1 MGVFKR
7 SPGQTSGEACVF
19 GSRQK
24 RGPAALLSTR
34 VAEGRTRNP
43 GLAKPFGAG
52 LAPCVGVG
60 EADLHRP
67 PSAKTNIPSPS
78 NPQCGHIRTA
88 TPTLNISDA
97 GAWRLHPLPPTG
109 TLAIPAPGPR
119 LIAPVSAAVG
129 AACTLPRCLH
139 PFLLLP
145 APFLQPSDTSAVGSV
160 WGGASVALAGC
171 HPFPTAGLARCT
183 GQIANTWFQR
193 HVHTYRILPDDKGL
207 LSVQTIQGIQ
217 AKCFRT
223 LPDLVSAYQQP
234 NNGLVTPLLY
244 PVPRPRQA
252 ASEDSDGEDGRGG
265 RHVASVVP
273 AGGAMAGTW
282 LSAPIAGRTHISQ
295 QLHQRLQE
303 QVHSSPASDFMGFM
317 AEYLNH
323 HLQLDLEALR
333 HGHPQL
339 RHLSTALVTACQAL
353 HRRIDFTLAGLETLA
368 RVFDPPVSPRSPARE
383 QVRSPRA
390 PAATSRCLVVRGWVK
405 LVRRGSGWGGF
416 GAFRHPKVL
425 HAPRH
430 CWWSLGAVCARV
442 PAATQ
447 GDLAPCGLGTS
458 RDSFLHPVLDTVGG
472 EAASPAR
479 PQGPPYVRV
488 QPRPTGR
495 NPESP
500 GPVPLCCSKNVCP
513 SLQGLLTSDPD
524 LELLLNKISTV
535 NHLLSSLEKKVLKSL
550 QETVSRHNLALPS
563 VAVAPPPA
571 AKTLAMQSFEVKMG
585 KSQRAALTV
594 DVESGTVAITKW
606 GSGSPEETIH
616 QEKILQLIKYQS
628 VQSKV
633 RLVYNREPQKSLSRD
648 FIFPNARKREAFCQL
663 LQLMKI
669 QHSHLDE
676 PDLISVYIGT
686 WNMGSM
692 PPPRSLAS
700 WLTARGLGRTQDETT
715 ACIPHDVYVIGTQ
728 ENSLGDRE
736 WVEFLRASLKTL
748 MAIDYRV
755 VALQCLWSIKIVVLV
770 KPEHERRISHV
781 HTSSVKTGIANT
793 LGNKGAVG
801 VSFLFNGTSFGF
813 VNCHLAS
820 GSEKTHRRNQNYSD
834 ILHSLVLGDKRL
846 AAFDL
851 TLRFTHLFWFG
862 DLNYRLDMDVQDILA
877 HITKKEFEALLAVD
891 QLNLEREKNKV
902 FLRFSEGDISFPPTY
917 RYERGSRD
925 SYVWQK
931 FKATGMRINVPSW
944 CDRILWKSHPE
955 THVVCN
961 SYGCTDDIVTSDHSP
976 VFATFE
982 VGVTSQFVPKKAP
995 GSSPEPLAC
1004 IEWDSIE
1011 VIVKTTSRSKC
1022 YIEFHSYCLEEA
1034 QRSGENT
1041 FQSCDIPGF
1050 LRLGWSTKHLPVLN
1064 PILPDLEYL
1073 GDQHLLLSIKGVE
1086 SCESYGECCIAM
1098 RSMIGSM
1105 AQQFETFLFH
1115 RGEETGSIRGWMK
1128 VRVPKDRCSTRERLY
1143 EWISFEEEDAE
1154 PAADVLTYPRP
1165 PLQRLRS
1172 RPRSLPEPA
1181 TGYTNPAYFIFEGV
1195 PNTWVPAPGAGK
1207 AHNKQ
1212 VESPPRGQWC
1222 RRPLGVQVP
1231 SPSEEERWGGWPHCV
1246 PGGLSRGHPLSPPG
1260 TGRQKRPKSAIL
1272 ARDTPGLGD
1281 CSLMALHMATCLS
1294 QLDWVAPRHG
1304 GDSQK
1309 TPLHQT
1315 HSTLEPAPQP
1325 CQEVPRCTSDA
1336 HQHGHPGEWPYNR
1349 GEWCH
1354 VGSRCLGHLGLQ
1366 QDEEGLQKHGWD
1378 HLEIFRDIMERD
1390 LLETRV
1396 LSPAQPRL
1404 SPSSLGE
1411 GTAVTPPQRPDLGP
1425 SA

>member
-1 MGVFKR
+1 MAAANWYHR
-7 SPGQTSGEACVF
+7 DI
-19 GSRQK
+19 SRV
-24 RGPAALLSTR
+24 
-34 VAEGRTRNP
+34 VAEEL
-43 GLAKPFGAG
+43 LAKAGRDGCFLVRDSESVSGAYA
-52 LAPCVGVG
+52 L
-60 EADLHRP
+60 
-67 PSAKTNIPSPS
+67 
-78 NPQCGHIRTA
+78 
-88 TPTLNISDA
+88 
-97 GAWRLHPLPPTG
+97 
-109 TLAIPAPGPR
+109 
-119 LIAPVSAAVG
+119 
-129 AACTLPRCLH
+129 CL
-139 PFLLLP
+139 L
-145 APFLQPSDTSAVGSV
+145 
-160 WGGASVALAGC
+160 
-171 HPFPTAGLARCT
+171 
-183 GQIANTWFQR
+183 FQR
-193 HVHTYRILPDDKGL
+193 HVHTYRILPNDEGL

-223 LPDLVSAYQQP
+223 LPDLISAYQQP

-244 PVPRPRQA
+244 PVHRAGQA
-252 ASEDSDGEDGRGG
+252 ADEDSDGEDARGTG
-265 RHVASVVP
+265 HTASAAP
-273 AGGAMAGTW
+273 GGGAAAGSW
-282 LSAPIAGRTHISQ
+282 LSASIATRTHISQ

-323 HLQLDLEALR
+323 HVQLDLEALR

-339 RHLSTALVTACQAL
+339 RHLSTALVTACRAL
-353 HRRIDFTLAGLETLA
+353 HSEIDFTLAGLETLA
-368 RVFDPPVSPRSPARE
+368 RVFDPPMSPRSPARE
-383 QVRSPRA
+383 PVTP
-390 PAATSRCLVVRGWVK
+390 PAATT
-405 LVRRGSGWGGF
+405 
-416 GAFRHPKVL
+416 
-425 HAPRH
+425 APGH
-430 CWWSLGAVCARV
+430 LQCA
-442 PAATQ
+442 AQT
-447 GDLAPCGLGTS
+447 
-458 RDSFLHPVLDTVGG
+458 H
-472 EAASPAR
+472 EE
-479 PQGPPYVRV
+479 
-488 QPRPTGR
+488 
-495 NPESP
+495 ESTRL
-500 GPVPLCCSKNVCP
+500 VPLCCSRNVHP
-513 SLQGLLTSDPD
+513 SPQGLLTSDPD

-563 VAVAPPPA
+563 VAASPPPA
-571 AKTLAMQSFEVKMG
+571 AKPLAVQSFEVKVG

-594 DVESGTVAITKW
+594 DVESGTVAITKQ
-606 GSGSPEETIH
+606 GSGSPEEIIP
-616 QEKILQLIKYQS
+616 QDKILQLIKYQS

-633 RLVYNREPQKSLSRD
+633 RLLYDREPQKSLSRD
-648 FIFPNARKREAFCQL
+648 FIFPSARKREAFCQL

-669 QHSHLDE
+669 QHSNLAE
-676 PDLISVYIGT
+676 PDLVSVYVGT
-686 WNMGSM
+686 WNMGST
-692 PPPRSLAS
+692 PPPRSIAS
-700 WLTARGLGRTQDETT
+700 WLTSRGLGRTQDEST
-715 ACIPHDVYVIGTQ
+715 ACIPHDIYVIGTQ

-846 AAFDL
+846 GGFDL

-925 SYVWQK
+925 SYMWQK
-931 FKATGMRINVPSW
+931 FKPTGMRINVPSW

-995 GSSPEPLAC
+995 GSSPKPLAC
-1004 IEWDSIE
+1004 IEWESIE
-1011 VIVKTTSRSKC
+1011 VIVKTSSRSKC

-1050 LRLGWSTKHLPVLN
+1050 LKLGWSAKHLPVLN

-1073 GDQHLLLSIKGVE
+1073 VDQHLLLSIKGVE

-1098 RSMIGSM
+1098 RSMMGSM

-1128 VRVPKDRCSTRERLY
+1128 VRVPKDICGTRERLY

-1154 PAADVLTYPRP
+1154 PVPDTPVCPKPPRQ
-1165 PLQRLRS
+1165 PLRN

-1181 TGYTNPAYFIFEGV
+1181 AGYTNPAYFIFEGV
-1195 PNTWVPAPGAGK
+1195 PNTWVLAPGTGEAPT
-1207 AHNKQ
+1207 KQ
-1212 VESPPRGQWC
+1212 AESPARGPQHRSPLGARAPLPSEEQRWGSQTHHVPGGPPRGC
-1222 RRPLGVQVP
+1222 
-1231 SPSEEERWGGWPHCV
+1231 
-1246 PGGLSRGHPLSPPG
+1246 PLSPLG
-1260 TGRQKRPKSAIL
+1260 AGQQKRPKSAML
-1272 ARDTPGLGD
+1272 VRDTPGLGD
-1281 CSLMALHMATCLS
+1281 CSLTALHMASCLS
-1294 QLDWVAPRHG
+1294 QMDWASPEHG
-1304 GDSQK
+1304 GDSQE
-1309 TPLHQT
+1309 TLLHPRTLLHQT
-1315 HSTLEPAPQP
+1315 HSPLEPPP
-1325 CQEVPRCTSDA
+1325 RPYQEALRCPPGA
-1336 HQHGHPGEWPYNR
+1336 RQHSHSREWSCNR
-1349 GEWCH
+1349 GEWFRSIS
-1354 VGSRCLGHLGLQ
+1354 GCLGHLSLQ
-1366 QDEEGLQKHGWD
+1366 QDQERLQEHGWD
-1378 HLEIFRDIMERD
+1378 HQEILRDVTKRE
-1390 LLETRV
+1390 LLEAGA
-1396 LSPAQPRL
+1396 LSPTHPQL
-1404 SPSSLGE
+1404 IHGKLGDGSVVSL
-1411 GTAVTPPQRPDLGP
+1411 PQRPNLGP